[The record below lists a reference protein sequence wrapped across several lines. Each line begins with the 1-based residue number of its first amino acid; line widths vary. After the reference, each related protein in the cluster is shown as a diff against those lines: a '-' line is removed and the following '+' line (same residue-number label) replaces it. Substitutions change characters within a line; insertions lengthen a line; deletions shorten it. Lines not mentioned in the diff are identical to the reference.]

1 MRRLLVAMLLLG
13 ATAAQA
19 DDALFYLG
27 AGVTRSELTNISN
40 SNLSFSDI
48 HATSWK
54 ALAGFRPIS
63 YFAVEADYLNLGG
76 ETSTFFGNRTVHS
89 DAKAFAGYAVGYLP
103 VPLPFLDLFAKAGA
117 SRWKLDGSS
126 AFNASDSQL
135 FYFSTTGTAF
145 AYGAGAQVHLGKIG
159 ARLEYENFNIS
170 HTNGAGILSL
180 SAILALP

>member
-1 MRRLLVAMLLLG
+1 MRRLLLAVLLLG
-13 ATAAQA
+13 TTAAQA

-27 AGVTRSELTNISN
+27 AGVTRSALTNISN
-40 SNLSFSDI
+40 DNLAFSDI
-48 HATSWK
+48 HTTSWK

-63 YFAVEADYLNLGG
+63 FFAVEADYLNLGG
-76 ETSTFFGNRTVHS
+76 ETSTFFGDRVVHS

-103 VPLPFLDLFAKAGA
+103 VPLPYLDLFAKAGL
-117 SRWKLDGSS
+117 SRWKLDG
-126 AFNASDSQL
+126 SDSQL

-145 AYGAGAQVHLGKIG
+145 AYGAGAQVHLGMIG
-159 ARLEYENFNIS
+159 ARLEYENFNIT